1 MWFGSMTTNKQVDE
15 MKSRLDSAKDAAVA
29 SKARNDRNVVQL
41 GNNKEGSAATIKALR
56 TSEAELKEALGLV
69 HMVEDRLCS
78 MGVKLRGLIATL
90 TNDKEQNLI
99 SWTLE
104 EGGVGRSQGGAG
116 SGPDRVSETAVQRQS
131 PRRWATQPEAGAAT
145 TGEPDSRQTTVG
157 HGHTIRGWCISGV
170 AQRCPLW

>member
-69 HMVEDRLCS
+69 HMVEYRLCS
-78 MGVKLRGLIATL
+78 MGWNCEGL
-90 TNDKEQNLI
+90 
-99 SWTLE
+99 
-104 EGGVGRSQGGAG
+104 
-116 SGPDRVSETAVQRQS
+116 
-131 PRRWATQPEAGAAT
+131 
-145 TGEPDSRQTTVG
+145 SR
-157 HGHTIRGWCISGV
+157 
-170 AQRCPLW
+170 P